1 MSEVSP
7 AVRMAMEISY
17 VFGLIADSLGVVISS
32 CTLVVLFRGIRAK
45 TMIMQSTFIT
55 IIVLLLMGSLGF
67 LIYNI
72 SSKYSEVESMFYVG
86 VVGKFFQNVQ
96 YIVIWMFTF
105 MYYNAASMLH
115 HPPGVTNPAEL
126 AEFRNQTAFRNK
138 AMNRVVIS
146 LMVGLNLLCVGCLL
160 KGKALPNNIQKTKA

>member
-1 MSEVSP
+1 
-7 AVRMAMEISY
+7 
-17 VFGLIADSLGVVISS
+17 
-32 CTLVVLFRGIRAK
+32 
-45 TMIMQSTFIT
+45 
-55 IIVLLLMGSLGF
+55 
-67 LIYNI
+67 
-72 SSKYSEVESMFYVG
+72 
-86 VVGKFFQNVQ
+86 
-96 YIVIWMFTF
+96 